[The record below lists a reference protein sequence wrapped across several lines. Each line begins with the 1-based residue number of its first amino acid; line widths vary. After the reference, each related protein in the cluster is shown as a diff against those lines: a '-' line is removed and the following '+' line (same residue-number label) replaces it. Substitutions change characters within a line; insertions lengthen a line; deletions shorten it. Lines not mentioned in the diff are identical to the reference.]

1 MNHCYKGVEFADGD
15 GYESIENIDQ
25 QGGITLQEA
34 GGSGNGD
41 RKRDFFDFV
50 FRRCL
55 LMSFLQLRLIV
66 RIRTSRHIPC

>member
-1 MNHCYKGVEFADGD
+1 MYCYKGVEFADGD

-50 FRRCL
+50 SHISGCL
-55 LMSFLQLRLIV
+55 LMSFLQLQ
-66 RIRTSRHIPC
+66 